1 MSALLSFQNVSKEFV
16 DERQGRTVR
25 ALDGIDLEVRE
36 GEFVCVLGPSGCGK
50 STLLA
55 AAAGN
60 DTVTSGQILFDGEI
74 VQRQHHSRGMVFQ
87 VGAIFPWLTAF
98 ENVCY
103 GPKVRGIDRKVYEP
117 KAREVLEAVGLS
129 DFADHYPRQLSG
141 GMRQRVAIARSLAN
155 EPRLLLM
162 DEPFGALDAQTRLTL
177 QDLLLRVRESYDGT
191 VMFVTHDVDE
201 SILLGDRVVVM
212 SPRPGRIVL
221 DIPIE
226 LPRPRDSSV
235 ELSDEFIAIK
245 RELRAS
251 IGHAD

>member
-1 MSALLSFQNVSKEFV
+1 MSALLSFQNITKEFV
-16 DERQGRTVR
+16 DKRTGKSVR
-25 ALDGIDLEVRE
+25 ALDGLDLDIHE

-60 DTVTSGQILFDGEI
+60 DTVTSGQVRFDGEV

-87 VGAIFPWLTAF
+87 VGAVFPWLTAF

-103 GPKVRGIDRKVYEP
+103 GPKIRGLGRKVYEA
-117 KAREVLEAVGLS
+117 KAREVLAAVGLS
-129 DFADHYPRQLSG
+129 EFADHYPRQLSG

-177 QDLLLRVRESYDGT
+177 QDLLLQVRQSYDGT
-191 VMFVTHDVDE
+191 VLFVTHDVDE

-212 SPRPGRIVL
+212 SPRPGRVVL
-221 DIPIE
+221 DIPIA

-235 ELSDEFIAIK
+235 ETSDAFITIK
-245 RELRAS
+245 RELRDA
-251 IGHAD
+251 IAHAD

>member
-1 MSALLSFQNVSKEFV
+1 MSTLLSFQNIVKEFV
-16 DERQGRTVR
+16 DHRTSRTVR
-25 ALDGIDLEVRE
+25 ALDGLDLDIHE

-60 DTVTSGQILFDGEI
+60 DTVTSGRVVFDGDVVE
-74 VQRQHHSRGMVFQ
+74 RQHHSRGMVFQ
-87 VGAIFPWLTAF
+87 VGAVFPWLTAF

-103 GPKVRGIDRKVYEP
+103 GPKIRGLDRKAYEP
-117 KAREVLEAVGLS
+117 RAREVLDAVGLS

-162 DEPFGALDAQTRLTL
+162 AEPVGALAPQTRLTL
-177 QDLLLRVRESYDGT
+177 QDLLLTVRQSYDGT
-191 VMFVTHDVDE
+191 VLFVTHDVDE
-201 SILLGDRVVVM
+201 AILLGDRVVVM

-221 DIPIE
+221 DVQID

-235 ELSDEFIAIK
+235 ETSDAFVRIK
-245 RELRAS
+245 RDLRAAIS
-251 IGHAD
+251 HAD